1 MAPISAKQLNMGLK
15 ILNSNINSKAFPYK
29 LNFATTYWCNSK
41 CNHCSIWKKRPK
53 NEMTLDEI
61 RSFAQNNGFFSWVNM
76 TGGEPFLRRD
86 ITGIA
91 QAFAEN
97 SRNLYLMNI
106 TTNCFNPD
114 YIVSKVRELLSLKIP
129 RFITV
134 VSLDGDKE
142 TYKEVRG
149 VDWYDKVIETYKA
162 LKALAGEHNRFDA
175 FFGYT
180 INPFNQGKFNR
191 TFAALKDSVPGIR
204 AADVH
209 VNIFH
214 TSQHYYDNM
223 SPKTDY
229 ELYKKSVLAEL
240 EEIEKIKQSNVLSP
254 IGFLEE
260 RYVHFAKQ
268 YIATGKTPMT
278 CKALSTSV
286 FVDPWGNVFPCTIY
300 GRILGNLRKNDFSL
314 QKILFSEFS
323 NQTKREINELKCPN
337 CWTPCE
343 AYQMMLANMGKTI
356 KP

>member
-1 MAPISAKQLNMGLK
+1 MLEKQIVLASK
-15 ILNSNINSKAFPYK
+15 ILKTNLTSKVMPYK
-29 LNFATTYWCNSK
+29 LNFAVTYWCNSR
-41 CNHCSIWKKRPK
+41 CNHCKIWEKQPK

-61 RSFAQNNGFFSWVNM
+61 RKFAQNNGFFSWINL

-86 ITGIA
+86 IVEIA
-91 QAFAEN
+91 QAFVEN
-97 SRNLYLMNI
+97 SKDLYLMNI

-114 YIVSKVRELLSLKIP
+114 HITGKIKELLLLKIP

-134 VSLDGDKE
+134 VSLDGDRE

-149 VDWYDKVIETYKA
+149 VDWYNKVVETYKA
-162 LKALAGEHNRFDA
+162 LKELSRQYNGFDV

-180 INPFNQGKFNR
+180 INPFNQGKFNK
-191 TFAALKDSVPGIR
+191 TFEALKESVPGIR

-214 TSQHYYDNM
+214 TSQHYYDNIR
-223 SPKTDY
+223 PKTDY
-229 ELYKKSVLAEL
+229 EMYKKSVLAEL
-240 EEIEKIKQSNVLSP
+240 EEIEKIKQSNILSP

-260 RYVHFAKQ
+260 RYVHFARQ
-268 YIATGKTPMT
+268 YITTGKTPMT

-314 QKILFSEFS
+314 QKILSSEFS
-323 NQTKREINELKCPN
+323 NKTKKEINELKCPN

-343 AYQMMLANMGKTI
+343 AYQMMLANI
-356 KP
+356 KKIVT